1 MPTEAH
7 DSPLVCV
14 ALDGSELG
22 ALVEEL
28 ASRGVSVRMLA
39 RGGSMSPWIRDGDV
53 VTVTRRPA
61 RLGDVVGFRRAG
73 TGRLTMHRIVRRAL
87 DGWVVRGD
95 RAETEDGFL
104 PREEVLG
111 VVTRVERK
119 GRVEFL
125 PRGVAGVWLARVSR
139 CALEARAWWR
149 SGRE

>member
-1 MPTEAH
+1 MEY
-7 DSPLVCV
+7 VG
-14 ALDGSELG
+14 LDGSELG

-28 ASRGVSVRMLA
+28 AARGVSVRLVA

-53 VTVTRRPA
+53 VTVTPRPA

-73 TGRLTMHRIVRRAL
+73 AGRLTMHRIVRWAP
-87 DGWVVRGD
+87 DGWIVRGD
-95 RAETEDGFL
+95 RAEAEDGFL

-119 GRVEFL
+119 GRVKYL
-125 PRGVAGVWLARVSR
+125 PCGAAGAWLARVSR
-139 CALEARAWWR
+139 SALEARAWWR